1 MRILVV
7 EDGPSVAQVLAEVL
21 RVEGHDVL
29 VALDGVEA
37 LNVVETTT
45 VDGVFLDLVMP
56 GLDGLSVLSRIRS
69 RFPDLPVVILSGSD
83 ELWLL
88 YLLASGSG
96 IALVFDNPSKH
107 ALIYQLVGRESLPN
121 AISLNV
127 TLRMWEIIE
136 QQGNLWLTA
145 LAHSRLSELYM
156 RREQGAQAMFHLRA
170 GAAAQQELGAWPAL
184 SQFQPGPASV

>member
-7 EDGPSVAQVLAEVL
+7 EDDPSVAQVLAEAL

-69 RFPDLPVVILSGSD
+69 RFPDLPVAIL
-83 ELWLL
+83 
-88 YLLASGSG
+88 A
-96 IALVFDNPSKH
+96 A
-107 ALIYQLVGRESLPN
+107 
-121 AISLNV
+121 
-127 TLRMWEIIE
+127 
-136 QQGNLWLTA
+136 
-145 LAHSRLSELYM
+145 
-156 RREQGAQAMFHLRA
+156 RA
-170 GAAAQQELGAWPAL
+170 GPPTRWRLVMSWLPFIVLVIAACAGIVGQIFRP
-184 SQFQPGPASV
+184 